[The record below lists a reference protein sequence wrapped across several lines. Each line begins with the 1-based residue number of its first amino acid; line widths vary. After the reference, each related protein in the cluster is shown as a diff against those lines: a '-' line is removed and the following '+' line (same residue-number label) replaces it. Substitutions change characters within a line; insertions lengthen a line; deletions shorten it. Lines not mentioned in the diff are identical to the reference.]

1 MAYNGA
7 QAVGWGCVLVR
18 AVGAMMTVGTTT
30 VYETCRTTLMTFQ
43 LLSFAEVMHAA
54 MGVTKSPTSAALMQW
69 AGRTHC
75 LKCALDSVRSS
86 HGTPA
91 ATALI
96 LAWAMTEVIRYPS
109 YVGSLVGVNPKWLD
123 VAAVHG
129 VRAAVSARSGAEM
142 KLMYDARAY
151 ARKTKMYAIEMPNA
165 FNFAFDYPSFL
176 NGLLVVY
183 PFLFYSLYAY
193 MFAQRR
199 KSWVKARR
207 NKTDR
212 FYSRHSTSTGF

>member
-1 MAYNGA
+1 MKTTYLVAYNGA
-7 QAVGWGCVLVR
+7 QAVGWACVLVR
-18 AVGAMMTVGTTT
+18 ALGAMMTAGKRTTT
-30 VYETCRTTLMTFQ
+30 VYEACRTTLMTFQ
-43 LLSFAEVMHAA
+43 VLSFAEVMHAA

-75 LKCALDSVRSS
+75 LKCALDAVNSS

-109 YVGSLVGVNPKWLD
+109 YVGSLVGVNPKWLTWLRYT
-123 VAAVHG
+123 VFVPLYPLGA
-129 VRAAVSARSGAEM
+129 GAEM

-199 KSWVKARR
+199 KKLGQGKAKQ
-207 NKTDR
+207 N
-212 FYSRHSTSTGF
+212 

>member
-1 MAYNGA
+1 
-7 QAVGWGCVLVR
+7 
-18 AVGAMMTVGTTT
+18 MTVGTTT

-109 YVGSLVGVNPKWLD
+109 YVGSLVGVNPKWLTWLRYT
-123 VAAVHG
+123 VFVPLYPLGA
-129 VRAAVSARSGAEM
+129 GAEM

-165 FNFAFDYPSFL
+165 FNLAFDYPSFL

-199 KSWVKARR
+199 KKLGQGKAKQ
-207 NKTDR
+207 N
-212 FYSRHSTSTGF
+212 